1 NSQQRYAGGRA
12 LFESKGSSYFNKVDE
27 GYGRLI
33 NQPSSIVVDTNRDL
47 DIIVNEIVESII
59 FLRDKQKNKQSSFDE
74 QLAKTTTSDQF
85 DDSVSSEIPWND
97 EQQEDTVATTDDTIN
112 FDLDAEISKYLGEN
126 IIPQ

>member
-1 NSQQRYAGGRA
+1 MRDRGLDYY
-12 LFESKGSSYFNKVDE
+12 ESKGSSYFNKVDE

-59 FLRDKQKNKQSSFDE
+59 FLRDKQKNKQSSLDG

-85 DDSVSSEIPWND
+85 EDRERSTKPCKCKTQAESV
-97 EQQEDTVATTDDTIN
+97 
-112 FDLDAEISKYLGEN
+112 
-126 IIPQ
+126 